1 MNRKTLVSICLGI
14 AGLGAL
20 GGAHAA
26 DSGPALLTM
35 LQAQTIAE
43 ARLNGRVVK
52 ASFDANASPQ
62 AYRFDLVTADQ
73 QRVQARVVAVGGA
86 LLPRHQTAE

>member
-1 MNRKTLVSICLGI
+1 MNRKTLISICLGI
-14 AGLGAL
+14 AGLGVL
-20 GGAHAA
+20 GGARAA
-26 DSGPALLTM
+26 DSGPTLLTM

-62 AYRFDLVTADQ
+62 AYRFHLVTADQ
-73 QRVQARVVAVGGA
+73 QRVQARIAAVGGA
-86 LLPRHQTAE
+86 VLPSHSTAD